1 MASEGQ
7 SEDAEHPA
15 EPPAA
20 PMQSERPFQWGSI
33 LAAVKDQLPSLDS
46 ESSTSDCD
54 SDEELF
60 IFQRE
65 LPNLIP
71 DFSEEL
77 MMFSLEDSNVQVQ
90 IQETERQPWEI
101 WNGDLESF
109 GFQEETDG
117 TQIIAKE
124 DVQMIKDETCNLA
137 SQTEEMP
144 NQKGAVLEESLA
156 DSTDHLEEKE
166 LGRRQARET
175 GKPWLKTALSVQ
187 ELYSKKER
195 KKLIETKILSKTI
208 LEPSPGHPEQ
218 DVKPP
223 PCGINNSLERIAK
236 GETSVEHLGGVT
248 RLSLQVHT
256 GGKPSGS
263 AIWLLELQESQ
274 PQSLSLEVQE
284 TLLIPGRLGTKRGSF
299 QAFQCLVFPVVLE
312 NIEKWDLD
320 KNLGELEQQR
330 DNTHAEVAFFSADY
344 ETFWRNCELLKELE
358 ELCARQSRTVSP
370 VCRWLSDKP
379 YFFPEEQDNKDV
391 ALPSSSLSSLRR
403 NIILQSPPEPSTVY
417 IDLRDDEP
425 QNSVTFPEEEQSI
438 IDEEPTPIWNRVN
451 SCGLICF
458 RSSSDSSTEEEEETV
473 TIKDG
478 AENRMRNC
486 SGKCQLLQQLRAAQK
501 ETSELLCKASTP
513 TEKLDPESLEDRGSS
528 NISQTQYCKVRQETN
543 EVVPRKLMRLEP
555 EEKSPPLSSCGDNE
569 ADIEKGNK
577 MEAEKVQ
584 NSGNA
589 PECPLTTTEL
599 PRTQES
605 ERELSQKEEQM
616 KERQRRLRFQEQL
629 EGLQPQQS
637 VSGKQPMAEN
647 TPVLFHME
655 ASYLPAVDTLPGPQ
669 RVKDEVLLLTIRLTS
684 CGQVATDQC
693 DGQVPDKVL
702 GAANIYQ
709 ALVTWLLSLVP
720 PLKRNN
726 GPKAPFE
733 VVGLQQA
740 WREEGLALCAGLIPA
755 DESSAQSCPK
765 TQETQNTE
773 DLRGPSV
780 FYQKISAF
788 LASTWLPDVIWWR
801 AQLASCFQ
809 NQLCPL
815 HLDIPS
821 VLLSNVV
828 AVNPDPQ
835 AAEKVFV
842 VPNGFYWQTVE
853 SGDKYFPDSSAME
866 ACRDTDTEVAMV
878 LLFERLLQ
886 SPLAAHHLLQLL
898 LSSGLD
904 VCGLRLLYPQQDVL
918 LSSSEK
924 LPSSYTSEFGNV
936 PPVLA
941 LCVRGPKARGT
952 LQDIV
957 GPSDP
962 CLARVTD
969 CGSINAIY
977 GKSQEEPLMYLPCLD
992 SQVHRELCLW
1002 FGGRATGILHLP
1014 SSSQGPSSAGT
1025 EADEEKID
1033 LQSRMLPRHPAMLVS
1048 TTKGDIILMVSPVVS
1063 PRAYGRVMSVSARR
1077 GFVLQGLR
1085 QLQLSPEQGLVLSM
1099 TTRQIAVFCP
1109 GKSSSSPDSPARGEL
1124 PAEPRR
1130 HCLVLLL
1137 RKENASHHIPALVKG
1152 LMDELAQPGLGSG
1165 QSSPPVSAGLDASV
1179 CFHVAPYAETSLQA
1193 LGGNLSAVP
1202 EPHNIPLDFFHHRT
1216 YAADPGMEQV
1226 VTLTLVGMETMKS
1239 AGELLHQILF
1249 PGLNN
1254 QPQSAEDSE
1263 SGFELLGLKWLPHLT
1278 RWQAREITPFEAG
1291 DTHWQRSLDT
1301 LMSNP
1306 VLVCVIRGIDAYETL
1321 AGVLEGLTQCREKLT
1336 TSGSLP
1342 QAVMALTPEVTFRQA
1357 VLFFTEADFVTDEE
1371 HCPAMKYL
1379 PPPGRRS
1386 RAEVGGSWRGRAE
1399 SLFAYLHTGA
1409 QVLCTV
1415 LLIKPGVWS
1424 QNLARILRNLDLEK
1438 FTLVGMKHV
1447 DLEPAIALG
1456 LLPSEVKQDPAALEA
1471 HCTYLT
1477 SGTALVLC
1485 LQRPNAV
1492 KKLVD
1497 LLGPE
1502 DPKLAQAVDPCLWRA
1517 QYGTST
1523 VHNGFYGSKSYR
1535 MAVRDMRLFFPE
1547 GLCCAKC
1554 QTLEEEE
1561 IYNLKRDP
1569 IFSLEVSKEHK
1580 ILNCEPGRKP
1590 NVLGS
1595 EQLCNPG
1602 QPLLGTRCQTTC
1614 LVLPGIILRGS
1625 EPPPYVDLLDELLGR
1640 GFSVSR
1646 ARLTVLDMPQ
1656 ALCVSRTLS
1665 RAKGSVAAKCSLL
1678 KDGLCL
1684 VLAAQ
1689 RDNAVTCLGSLLDSA
1704 CWQKQS
1710 VLNTAEHLLYPQN
1723 ENQAQ
1728 ELLCGLFD
1736 SLTSESI
1743 HRIESQD
1750 S

>member
-1 MASEGQ
+1 MPGALRPPGPRTTIPKSPRGAGPGRGALVLAVVAVEELWQPRGV
-7 SEDAEHPA
+7 SVLPLGCAARRDLPA
-15 EPPAA
+15 
-20 PMQSERPFQWGSI
+20 
-33 LAAVKDQLPSLDS
+33 
-46 ESSTSDCD
+46 SDCE
-54 SDEELF
+54 SGEELF

-65 LPNLIP
+65 LSNLIP
-71 DFSEEL
+71 DLSEEL
-77 MMFSLEDSNVQVQ
+77 MMFSLEDSNVQQ

-124 DVQMIKDETCNLA
+124 DVQVIKDETSNLA

-175 GKPWLKTALSVQ
+175 GNSWLDTALSVD
-187 ELYSKKER
+187 ELCSEKER
-195 KKLIETKILSKTI
+195 KELTEMLSQVI

-223 PCGINNSLERIAK
+223 SCDINNSLERIAK
-236 GETSVEHLGGVT
+236 GETSSDEHLGELT
-248 RLSLQVHT
+248 HLSLQNT
-256 GGKPSGS
+256 
-263 AIWLLELQESQ
+263 
-274 PQSLSLEVQE
+274 
-284 TLLIPGRLGTKRGSF
+284 
-299 QAFQCLVFPVVLE
+299 
-312 NIEKWDLD
+312 EKWDLD
-320 KNLGELEQQR
+320 KNPEELEQQR
-330 DNTHAEVAFFSADY
+330 DNTHAEVAFFSAGY
-344 ETFWRNCELLKELE
+344 ETFRRESELLEKLE
-358 ELCARQSRTVSP
+358 ELSARQSRPVSP
-370 VCRWLSDKP
+370 PCRWLSAKP
-379 YFFPEEQDNKDV
+379 SSFQEQQDNKDV

-403 NIILQSPPEPSTVY
+403 NRRLQSLPEPATVY
-417 IDLRDDEP
+417 LDLRDDAP
-425 QNSVTFPEEEQSI
+425 QNSVTFPEEEQS
-438 IDEEPTPIWNRVN
+438 
-451 SCGLICF
+451 
-458 RSSSDSSTEEEEETV
+458 SSDSSSEEEEEEET
-473 TIKDG
+473 IKDE
-478 AENRMRNC
+478 AERRMRNC
-486 SGKCQLLQQLRAAQK
+486 SGKSLLLQQLRAARK
-501 ETSELLCKASTP
+501 ETSELLHKTSTA
-513 TEKLDPESLEDRGSS
+513 TENLDPERLEDRGSS
-528 NISQTQYCKVRQETN
+528 NISQTQNCKVRHETN
-543 EVVPRKLMRLEP
+543 EVVPGKLMRLEP
-555 EEKSPPLSSCGDNE
+555 EKKSPPLSSCGDNK
-569 ADIEKGNK
+569 ADIEKGSE

-616 KERQRRLRFQEQL
+616 KERQRRLGFQEQL

-637 VSGKQPMAEN
+637 VCGTQPMAEN

-655 ASYLPAVDTLPGPQ
+655 ASYLPAVDALPGPWS
-669 RVKDEVLLLTIRLTS
+669 VKDEVLLMTIWLTS

-720 PLKRNN
+720 PSKGSN

-740 WREEGLALCAGLIPA
+740 WREEGLALYAGLAPA

-765 TQETQNTE
+765 SHETQNTE

-801 AQLASCFQ
+801 AELASCFQ

-815 HLDIPS
+815 LEIPS
-821 VLLSNVV
+821 VLLSNVA

-835 AAEKVFV
+835 AVEKVFA

-853 SGDKYFPDSSAME
+853 SGDKYFPGSSAME
-866 ACRDTDTEVAMV
+866 ACRDADTEVAVV
-878 LLFERLLQ
+878 LLFERLLRR
-886 SPLAAHHLLQLL
+886 PLAAHHLLQMV
-898 LSSGLD
+898 LSSCLD
-904 VCGLRLLYPQQDVL
+904 VCGLRLLYPRQHLL

-924 LPSSYTSEFGNV
+924 LPSSYTSEPGKV

-962 CLARVTD
+962 WLARVTD

-977 GKSQEEPLMYLPCLD
+977 GESQEEPLLYLPCLD
-992 SQVHRELCLW
+992 SCVHRDLCLW
-1002 FGGRATGILHLP
+1002 FGGRAAGILHLP
-1014 SSSQGPSSAGT
+1014 SSCQGLSSTGT

-1033 LQSRMLPRHPAMLVS
+1033 LQSMMLPRHPAMLVS
-1048 TTKGDIILMVSPVVS
+1048 TTKGDIILMVSPVIP
-1063 PRAYGRVMSVSARR
+1063 PRAYGNVISVCARR

-1085 QLQLSPEQGLVLSM
+1085 QTQLSPEHGLVLSM

-1109 GKSSSSPDSPARGEL
+1109 GKSSSSPDRPARGEL
-1124 PAEPRR
+1124 PAGPRR

-1152 LMDELAQPGLGSG
+1152 LMDELAKPGLGSG
-1165 QSSPPVSAGLDASV
+1165 QSSPPASAGLDASV
-1179 CFHVAPYAETSLQA
+1179 CFHVLPYGETSLQT
-1193 LGGNLSAVP
+1193 LGGNLSSVP
-1202 EPHNIPLDFFHHRT
+1202 EPHNIPLDFFCHRT

-1226 VTLTLVGMETMKS
+1226 VVLTVVGMETMKS

-1249 PGLNN
+1249 PGHTN
-1254 QPQSAEDSE
+1254 PSRSAEEPDS
-1263 SGFELLGLKWLPHLT
+1263 GLELLGLKWLPHLT
-1278 RWQAREITPFEAG
+1278 RRQAREITPFEAG
-1291 DTHWQRSLDT
+1291 DTHWQRSLDM

-1306 VLVCVIRGIDAYETL
+1306 VLVCVFWGIDAFDAL
-1321 AGVLEGLTQCREKLT
+1321 AGVVQGFTQCREKLT
-1336 TSGSLP
+1336 TGGSLP
-1342 QAVMALTPEVTFRQA
+1342 QAVMALTPEVTFRQV
-1357 VLFFTEADFVTDEE
+1357 VLFFTEADFVADEE
-1371 HCPAMKYL
+1371 HRPAMKYL
-1379 PPPGRRS
+1379 PPPGSRS
-1386 RAEVGGSWRGRAE
+1386 RAEVGEGWRCRAE
-1399 SLFAYLHTGA
+1399 SLFTFLHTGA

-1438 FTLVGMKHV
+1438 FTLVGMKHI
-1447 DLEPAIALG
+1447 DLDPAIALG
-1456 LLPSEVKQDPAALEA
+1456 LLPSEVTQDPAALGA

-1492 KKLVD
+1492 KKLLD

-1502 DPKLAQAVDPCLWRA
+1502 DPKVAQALDPCLWRA

-1523 VHNGFYGSKSYR
+1523 VHNGFYGSKSYH
-1535 MAVRDMRLFFPE
+1535 MAVRDMKLFFPE

-1554 QTLEEEE
+1554 QALEEEE

-1569 IFSLEVSKEHK
+1569 IFSLEISKEHK
-1580 ILNCEPGRKP
+1580 TLN
-1590 NVLGS
+1590 
-1595 EQLCNPG
+1595 G
-1602 QPLLGTRCQTTC
+1602 QPVLDTLCQTTC

-1625 EPPPYVDLLDELLGR
+1625 EPPPYVELLAELLGR
-1640 GFSVSR
+1640 GFSVSG

-1656 ALCVSRTLS
+1656 ALCISGTLS

-1689 RDNAVTCLGSLLDSA
+1689 QDDAVTCLCSLLDSA

-1710 VLNTAEHLLYPQN
+1710 ILTAAEHLLYPQT

-1728 ELLCGLFD
+1728 ELLCSLFD
-1736 SLTSESI
+1736 SLASEST
-1743 HRIESQD
+1743 HRIGSQD
-1750 S
+1750 C

>member
-7 SEDAEHPA
+7 SEDAAHPA

-20 PMQSERPFQWGSI
+20 PVPSDRPFQWGSI

-46 ESSTSDCD
+46 ESSTSDCE

-71 DFSEEL
+71 DLSEEL

-137 SQTEEMP
+137 RQTEEMP

-166 LGRRQARET
+166 LGRRQAKET
-175 GKPWLKTALSVQ
+175 GNSWFDTALSV
-187 ELYSKKER
+187 EGLYSKKER

-223 PCGINNSLERIAK
+223 SCGINNSLERIAK
-236 GETSVEHLGGVT
+236 GETSSDEHLGEVT
-248 RLSLQVHT
+248 HLSLQVHL
-256 GGKPSGS
+256 GGKTSGS
-263 AIWLLELQESQ
+263 AVWLLEPRESQ
-274 PQSLSLEVQE
+274 PQGLSLEAQE
-284 TLLIPGRLGTKRGSF
+284 TLLVPGRPGTKTGTF
-299 QAFQCLVFPVVLE
+299 LAFQYLIFPVVLE
-312 NIEKWDLD
+312 NIEKWDPE
-320 KNLGELEQQR
+320 KNLEELEQQR
-330 DNTHAEVAFFSADY
+330 DNTHAEVAFFSADC
-344 ETFWRNCELLKELE
+344 ETFRRNCELLKELE

-370 VCRWLSDKP
+370 LCRWLPAKP
-379 YFFPEEQDNKDV
+379 YSFQEEQDNKDV

-403 NIILQSPPEPSTVY
+403 NIRLQSLPEPATVY
-417 IDLRDDEP
+417 LDLRDDEP
-425 QNSVTFPEEEQSI
+425 QNLVTFPEEEQ
-438 IDEEPTPIWNRVN
+438 
-451 SCGLICF
+451 
-458 RSSSDSSTEEEEETV
+458 SSSDSSTEEEEETV
-473 TIKDG
+473 TIEDE
-478 AENRMRNC
+478 AESRMRNC
-486 SGKCQLLQQLRAAQK
+486 SGKSLLLQQLRAARK

-513 TEKLDPESLEDRGSS
+513 TEKLDPESLEDRDSS

-543 EVVPRKLMRLEP
+543 KVVPRKLMRLEP
-555 EEKSPPLSSCGDNE
+555 EKKSPPLSSCGDNE
-569 ADIEKGNK
+569 AGIEKGNK

-589 PECPLTTTEL
+589 PECPLITTEL
-599 PRTQES
+599 PRISIFFRTQES

-616 KERQRRLRFQEQL
+616 KERQRRLRFHEQL

-655 ASYLPAVDTLPGPQ
+655 ASYLPAIDTLPGPQ
-669 RVKDEVLLLTIRLTS
+669 SVKNEVLLLTIRLTS

-755 DESSAQSCPK
+755 DESSAQSCPR
-765 TQETQNTE
+765 THETQNTE

-801 AQLASCFQ
+801 AELASCFQ
-809 NQLCPL
+809 NQPCPL
-815 HLDIPS
+815 LHDIPS

-835 AAEKVFV
+835 
-842 VPNGFYWQTVE
+842 
-853 SGDKYFPDSSAME
+853 
-866 ACRDTDTEVAMV
+866 VAMV
-878 LLFERLLQ
+878 LLFERLLR

-924 LPSSYTSEFGNV
+924 LPSSYTSELGNV

-941 LCVRGPKARGT
+941 LCVRGPRARGT
-952 LQDIV
+952 LQDIM

-962 CLARVTD
+962 WLARVTD

-977 GKSQEEPLMYLPCLD
+977 SESQEEPLMSLPCLD
-992 SQVHRELCLW
+992 SHVHRELCLW
-1002 FGGRATGILHLP
+1002 FGGRAAGILHLP

-1033 LQSRMLPRHPAMLVS
+1033 LQSMMLPRHPAMLVS
-1048 TTKGDIILMVSPVVS
+1048 TTKGDIILLVSPVVS
-1063 PRAYGRVMSVSARR
+1063 PRAYGKVMSVCARR

-1085 QLQLSPEQGLVLSM
+1085 QLQLSPQQGLVLSM
-1099 TTRQIAVFCP
+1099 TTRQIDVFCP

-1124 PAEPRR
+1124 PAEPRG
-1130 HCLVLLL
+1130 HSLVLLL
-1137 RKENASHHIPALVKG
+1137 RKENASHHIPALMKG
-1152 LMDELAQPGLGSG
+1152 LMDELAKPGPGSG
-1165 QSSPPVSAGLDASV
+1165 QSSPPVTAGLDASV

-1202 EPHNIPLDFFHHRT
+1202 EPHNIPLDFFCHRT
-1216 YAADPGMEQV
+1216 YTADPGMEQV
-1226 VTLTLVGMETMKS
+1226 VTLTVVGMETMKS

-1249 PGLNN
+1249 PRLNN
-1254 QPQSAEDSE
+1254 QPRSAEE
-1263 SGFELLGLKWLPHLT
+1263 PGSGFELLGLKWLPHLT

-1291 DTHWQRSLDT
+1291 DTEWQRSLDT

-1306 VLVCVIRGIDAYETL
+1306 VLVCVFRGIDAYETL

-1357 VLFFTEADFVTDEE
+1357 ILFFTEADFVTDAE
-1371 HCPAMKYL
+1371 HRPAMKYL

-1386 RAEVGGSWRGRAE
+1386 RAEVGESWRGRAE
-1399 SLFAYLHTGA
+1399 SLFACLHTGA

-1415 LLIKPGVWS
+1415 LLIKPRVWS

-1447 DLEPAIALG
+1447 DLDPAIALG

-1502 DPKLAQAVDPCLWRA
+1502 DPELAQAVDPCLWRA

-1523 VHNGFYGSKSYR
+1523 VHNGFYGSKSYQ
-1535 MAVRDMRLFFPE
+1535 MAVRDMKLFFPE
-1547 GLCCAKC
+1547 GLCCANC

-1590 NVLGS
+1590 SVLGS
-1595 EQLCNPG
+1595 EQLCSPG
-1602 QPLLGTRCQTTC
+1602 QPLLDTRCQSTC

-1625 EPPPYVDLLDELLGR
+1625 EPPPYMDLLDELLGR
-1640 GFSVSR
+1640 GFVVTG

-1656 ALCVSRTLS
+1656 ALCISRTLS

-1689 RDNAVTCLGSLLDSA
+1689 RDNAVTCLCSLLDSA

-1710 VLNTAEHLLYPQN
+1710 ILNTAEHLLYPQN

-1743 HRIESQD
+1743 HWIESQD